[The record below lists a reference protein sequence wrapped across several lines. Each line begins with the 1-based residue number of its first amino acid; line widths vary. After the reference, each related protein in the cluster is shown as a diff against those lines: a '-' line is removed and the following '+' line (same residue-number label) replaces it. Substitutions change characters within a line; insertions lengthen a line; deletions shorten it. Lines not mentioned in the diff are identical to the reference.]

1 MKIPLTDRSASPR
14 IVLPRTARTSA
25 TIAATVSVLALSGCY
40 YYPYG
45 YYPYGYAPYT
55 SSTVAASSTRV
66 VTPVDNA
73 SPYAPPRG
81 VQPPPPDVAQTYAAA
96 APAPVYAMSNYYTYP
111 AYSAWPAYYDAWPGW
126 WGGWGW
132 CCGGVGVGF
141 HWGHG
146 YGHWHR

>member
-1 MKIPLTDRSASPR
+1 MKIRLTDRNAPPR
-14 IVLPRTARTSA
+14 IALPRASWTA
-25 TIAATVSVLALSGCY
+25 AAVALLALSGCY

-45 YYPYGYAPYT
+45 YYPYGYSPYT
-55 SSTVAASSTRV
+55 TTTVAASSTRV

-81 VQPPPPDVAQTYAAA
+81 VQPPPPVATQTYV
-96 APAPVYAMSNYYTYP
+96 APAQAPVYAMSNYYNYP

-132 CCGGVGVGF
+132 GGGWCCGAVGVGF
-141 HWGHG
+141 HWGGGH
-146 YGHWHR
+146 GHWHR